1 MNEKN
6 KRHLLASAI
15 QVTGMTVLLAGLTA
29 CGGSSSD
36 DSAAIEGRVPSEPG
50 TVVRGKTEKDQSVF
64 VSQAPRLLMVQFADA
79 KTGQPVNDVTATI
92 YAPVA
97 TGEGDLN
104 EVRFGSEEGS
114 VDAQRTLRAENGQ
127 LNLTFTD
134 MFVAGGGDAK
144 QLRIQA
150 AAAGYF
156 SGGTTVHV
164 EPQGDY
170 DAVTVSLVSKEDA
183 PEGVVV
189 ATAGTTADN
198 GVTSEAIELPV
209 GGGNFSLPAGALLK
223 DAAGNLLS
231 GDVSVEVALFDPSSD
246 EALAAFPGG
255 FTVGPDT
262 EMLDGG
268 AEPEGNFLSAGFM
281 AVDIVDSEGRKA
293 HDLGAGA
300 TLRFPIDGDAINPE
314 SDDNDNT
321 LNAGDTVS
329 VWSHDEA
336 TGRWAEEDQGG
347 ETGESVIQEDES
359 GNLYVEVETN
369 HLSYWNLDW
378 HYSAKCHR
386 PVNFTDLA
394 GIPLAEMPITGI
406 DLSVKITP
414 EDGGRYYGTS
424 RTLSMLDVEN
434 TIANTPNSSEFKLE
448 LQPMIRGNSVGD
460 AVTVDV
466 DAETESQGY
475 YQWCDDVFVKVDSG
489 LFPATS
495 TITASAYVTAPQTLT
510 YWEVDRLILE
520 ANDVNSAEELQ
531 WEDGGDK
538 WEDRLEILN
547 ETHPGSNPEDTS
559 YYGGSSEVYNIRAN
573 RFRFSDIYQKLLDR
587 ELLTRTEIAT
597 VQQVLKTRF
606 LLEDATFYYT
616 FRADEGGYLY
626 RSLTMQEGEVEVPV
640 LGKGWAYGTVYANV
654 APEGES
660 PKWVS
665 ASASTYV
672 DPEEDAELEIAFTDA
687 AAIAELFSAMLE
699 NNKVSDNGEEEIQEQ

>member
-1 MNEKN
+1 MFANK
-6 KRHLLASAI
+6 KRHILASAI

-36 DSAAIEGRVPSEPG
+36 DSAAIEGQVPSEPG

-64 VSQAPRLLMVQFADA
+64 TSQVPRLLMVQFVDA

-97 TGEGDLN
+97 VGEGNLN

-114 VDAQRTLRAENGQ
+114 PEAQRTLRAENGQ
-127 LNLTFTD
+127 LNLAFTD
-134 MFVAGGGDAK
+134 MFVEGGGDAK

-164 EPQGDY
+164 EPQAQGDY

-183 PEGVVV
+183 PEGVAV
-189 ATAGTTADN
+189 ATDGTTADN
-198 GVTSEAIELPV
+198 GVPAKALELPV
-209 GGGNFSLPAGALLK
+209 GDGKFSLSANTVLK
-223 DAAGNLLS
+223 DAAGNLLT

-262 EMLDGG
+262 ERLNG

-281 AVDIVDSEGRKA
+281 AVDIVDGQGRKA
-293 HDLGAGA
+293 HDLGGDA
-300 TLRFPIDGDAINPE
+300 TLRFPIDASAINPE
-314 SDDNDNT
+314 T
-321 LNAGDTVS
+321 GVALKAGDTVS

-347 ETGESVIQEDES
+347 TGESVIQEDND
-359 GNLYVEVETN
+359 GLYVEVSTS

-386 PVNFTDLA
+386 PVKFTDEDGNALA
-394 GIPLAEMPITGI
+394 KMPLTGI

-414 EDGGRYYGTS
+414 QGDDSGYYYGSS
-424 RTLSMLDVEN
+424 RTLNMLDVEN
-434 TIANTPNSSEFKLE
+434 TIANTPNSSEFMLE
-448 LQPMIRGNSVGD
+448 LQPMIRGDVVGEP
-460 AVTVDV
+460 VTVPV
-466 DAETESQGY
+466 DPETVPQGP
-475 YQWCDDVFVKVDSG
+475 YQGCDDVFVAVNPEK
-489 LFPATS
+489 FPETS
-495 TITASAYVTAPQTLT
+495 TITASAYITAPQTLT

-616 FRADEGGYLY
+616 FRADDGGYLY
-626 RSLTMQEGEVEVPV
+626 QRLTMQQGEVDVPV

-654 APEGES
+654 APEGENA
-660 PKWVS
+660 KWVS

-672 DPEEDAELEIAFTDA
+672 NPEEDTELEIAFTDA

-699 NNKVSDNGEEEIQEQ
+699 NNKVSDNDDEELQEQ